1 MAQGGCHGQLK
12 GSLGGSAGPGRLG
25 SCPTCSHPPHAY
37 PFTHTTHAVHTG
49 LQHHTVA
56 HLLSCTHI
64 ADTDTCSRSHS
75 HTPIHTHSL
84 RRTGQVS
91 GGSAGPHPLL
101 FPRLDNS
108 VPPAP
113 GARVVLDTPAV
124 PSVDKATWDDG
135 RQGDRAREGEKL
147 TSWGSMKNMQMQRNP
162 NSLLFP

>member
-1 MAQGGCHGQLK
+1 MTNSKGPWEGVQGL
-12 GSLGGSAGPGRLG
+12 AGWGAAPRVHVHHMH
-25 SCPTCSHPPHAY
+25 T

-49 LQHHTVA
+49 SQHHTVA

-64 ADTDTCSRSHS
+64 ADTDTCSCSHT

-124 PSVDKATWDDG
+124 PSVDKATWDGG
-135 RQGDRAREGEKL
+135 RQGDRAQEGEKL

-162 NSLLFP
+162 DSLFFP